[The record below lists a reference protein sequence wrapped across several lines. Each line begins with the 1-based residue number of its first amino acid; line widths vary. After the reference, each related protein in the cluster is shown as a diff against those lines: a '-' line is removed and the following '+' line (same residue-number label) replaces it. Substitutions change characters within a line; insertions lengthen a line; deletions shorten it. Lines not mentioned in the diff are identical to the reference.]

1 MKKNWVLW
9 LAAVLLVCL
18 LPGMTREASAE
29 TGEVGEIVK
38 RICLACRNYTQ
49 VQILRHYAKGEGF
62 QYSEIYHWTD
72 FKCLSCGQPT
82 KWRDDILGR
91 TIGGDETPTCTT
103 G

>member
-72 FKCLSCGQPT
+72 FKCLSCGQTTCLLYTSPSP
-82 KWRDDILGR
+82 RDA
-91 TIGGDETPTCTT
+91 
-103 G
+103 